1 MVLRQKIFL
10 ITKMKLKDMK
20 LFIFTAFIFSLS
32 CTPYRQI
39 PYFKDLAKDTVE
51 IINNFSPLTMQPGDL
66 LGIDVVSLNHE
77 ADLIFNYHLERQ
89 PTNNHLDRTEQTAV
103 VGYLIDQNGN
113 INVPTI
119 GLIKVS
125 GYTTEEISN
134 KLKSKLEIYLSQ
146 PVVNVRLLNF
156 KISVLGDVKNPGSYN
171 IQNEK
176 ITLIEALSLAGDLNT
191 TGKRNNV
198 LIVREKDGN
207 REYMHLNLNS
217 KDVFNSPY
225 FYLENNDVLY
235 VQPNR
240 VKASSD
246 AASVQKISV
255 VISALFLIAYLI
267 TNN

>member
-1 MVLRQKIFL
+1 M
-10 ITKMKLKDMK
+10 
-20 LFIFTAFIFSLS
+20 
-32 CTPYRQI
+32 
-39 PYFKDLAKDTVE
+39 
-51 IINNFSPLTMQPGDL
+51 
-66 LGIDVVSLNHE
+66 
-77 ADLIFNYHLERQ
+77 
-89 PTNNHLDRTEQTAV
+89 
-103 VGYLIDQNGN
+103 GYLIDQNGN

-119 GLIKVS
+119 GQIKVS

-146 PVVNVRLLNF
+146 PVVNVRILNF

-176 ITLIEALSLAGDLNT
+176 ITLLEALSLAGDLNT

-198 LIVREKDGN
+198 LIVREKDGS
-207 REYMHLNLNS
+207 REYMHVNLNS
-217 KDVFNSPY
+217 KEVFNSPY
-225 FYLENNDVLY
+225 FYLKNNDVLY
-235 VQPNR
+235 VKPNR
-240 VKASSD
+240 VKPSSD